1 MLKSRKSEVLAAI
14 VLAGPFVAL
23 YAWMF
28 IYPTI
33 QMVHLSF
40 QNAPL
45 IGEGTWAGLK
55 NYTKL
60 LSDRTFK
67 TAVWNTAYFV
77 LLTVVPGTAVA
88 LAIALMVSRLN
99 GWFQSIILAMFFV
112 PYVLPVT
119 VVYILWDWMVNVQF
133 GVLQP
138 VIALFTGK
146 TVNVW
151 RTIPWFMP
159 GVAIVTIWWT
169 NGFSILLFLAG
180 IRNIPKE
187 IYEAALLDG
196 ASRTQVFWRVT
207 WPLLWPVTVLCL
219 TIQLILQLKIFD
231 QVYLFSM
238 GGRTQVT
245 MVMVQYIFEQGFQRN
260 NGGYAASIAVALFV
274 IVVAVSVLQ
283 LQAAR
288 LRRGT

>member
-146 TVNVW
+146 PVNVW
-151 RTIPWFMP
+151 RTIPGSCRASP
-159 GVAIVTIWWT
+159 SSRSGGPTGSRSSSSSPASAI
-169 NGFSILLFLAG
+169 
-180 IRNIPKE
+180 
-187 IYEAALLDG
+187 
-196 ASRTQVFWRVT
+196 SRRR
-207 WPLLWPVTVLCL
+207 
-219 TIQLILQLKIFD
+219 
-231 QVYLFSM
+231 SM
-238 GGRTQVT
+238 RRRCST
-245 MVMVQYIFEQGFQRN
+245 
-260 NGGYAASIAVALFV
+260 A
-274 IVVAVSVLQ
+274 
-283 LQAAR
+283 
-288 LRRGT
+288 RRGPRCSGG